1 LTVVVNALPTATIS
15 GTTSIC
21 AGNTTTITFN
31 GTPNSV
37 VNYTINGGANQT
49 ISLSTAGTATLTTQP
64 LSVNSTYALVSVTS
78 TSAGACNQNLT
89 GNAIVTV
96 TPLLT
101 QNAVFSYNSTCVN
114 GINPLPIASTGFVT
128 GGVYSSATLTVN
140 ASTGLINLATATVG
154 SHQVTYTLPQDVPN
168 CKAATTYVA
177 TIVLTAGI
185 QPNTNFTYSTSYC
198 PDASNSLPIVP
209 SGFTS
214 GGVFSSTAGLL
225 INGATGE
232 INVSGSTPG
241 TYIVN
246 YSVPVIPANCTVAGS
261 GSFTLTI
268 ASPFAVTVA
277 AICQNEEL
285 LLEAFPVNNSFNPSS
300 VNYVWRDQMNNSIG
314 TNSSTISVDDYLSQH
329 QSMNLPLIF
338 GVTVQ
343 SNGCNTTT
351 SFTVENDPCKI
362 IPRGFSPNN
371 DQSNDTFNL
380 TGMGVKELIIFN
392 RYGAKVYSFY
402 GNYSNQFKG
411 ETENGEKLPDA
422 TYFYNIKKANG
433 TVVTG
438 WVYINR

>member
-1 LTVVVNALPTATIS
+1 
-15 GTTSIC
+15 
-21 AGNTTTITFN
+21 
-31 GTPNSV
+31 
-37 VNYTINGGANQT
+37 
-49 ISLSTAGTATLTTQP
+49 
-64 LSVNSTYALVSVTS
+64 
-78 TSAGACNQNLT
+78 
-89 GNAIVTV
+89 
-96 TPLLT
+96 
-101 QNAVFSYNSTCVN
+101 
-114 GINPLPIASTGFVT
+114 
-128 GGVYSSATLTVN
+128 
-140 ASTGLINLATATVG
+140 
-154 SHQVTYTLPQDVPN
+154 
-168 CKAATTYVA
+168 
-177 TIVLTAGI
+177 
-185 QPNTNFTYSTSYC
+185 
-198 PDASNSLPIVP
+198 
-209 SGFTS
+209 
-214 GGVFSSTAGLL
+214 
-225 INGATGE
+225 
-232 INVSGSTPG
+232 
-241 TYIVN
+241 
-246 YSVPVIPANCTVAGS
+246 
-261 GSFTLTI
+261 
-268 ASPFAVTVA
+268 
-277 AICQNEEL
+277 
-285 LLEAFPVNNSFNPSS
+285 
-300 VNYVWRDQMNNSIG
+300 MNNSIG